1 MIKIALATQN
11 KGKVK
16 EITEIFSQYNVEI
29 YVPQGLTD
37 ILGPETGSTFN
48 ENAEQKALSVAR
60 ATGDHAIADDSGL
73 EVEALGGR
81 PGVKSARY
89 AGEDATDRDNLEKLL
104 VEMQGVGPEARGA
117 RFVCA
122 ATLASPE
129 RTVKTELGYINGTIA
144 IEPSGNEGFGYDPVF
159 IPDNYSVTMAQISQ
173 KEKNKIS
180 HRGMAFR
187 KLAASLNSLLNIKI

>member
-1 MIKIALATQN
+1 MLKIALATQN

-29 YVPQGLTD
+29 YVPQGLAD
-37 ILGPETGSTFN
+37 ILGPETGSTFS

-81 PGVKSARY
+81 PGVRSARY

-104 VEMQGVGPEARGA
+104 VEMQGVEPEARGA

-122 ATLASPE
+122 ATLASLE
-129 RTVKTELGYINGTIA
+129 GTVITELGYINGTIA

-159 IPDNYSVTMAQISQ
+159 IPENYSVTMAQISQ
-173 KEKNKIS
+173 EEKNKIS

-187 KLAASLNSLLNIKI
+187 KLAASLNSL